1 MPWDVGRLMER
12 IAALS
17 GSVAVALLFVYI
29 AAGAPEGD
37 PEDPASAIAAAM
49 AENQESA
56 RVAAYVGLAAA
67 FALLWFVAYLHGQLR
82 RAEGDEGWLA
92 TVALGGGLMAIALLL
107 VEVSFTLAESTLA
120 SYDADTQV
128 AKTYLIYH
136 WWFASVLAPGLSA
149 MVAASTLVGWRF
161 GALPR
166 WLNWLGTVIV
176 VLMLLAVT
184 QTPGLAA
191 ALGILWIL
199 PASIALCLRV
209 GRPRPLRTASNIV

>member
-1 MPWDVGRLMER
+1 MRGNPGHIVER
-12 IAALS
+12 VAALS
-17 GSVAVALLFVYI
+17 GIVAVVLIFVYI

-37 PEDPASAIAAAM
+37 PEDPSTSIAAAM
-49 AENQESA
+49 AANQDSA
-56 RVAAYVGLAAA
+56 RTAAYVGLAAA

-82 RAEGDEGWLA
+82 RAEGGDGWLA
-92 TVALGGGLMAIALLL
+92 TVALGGGLLAIAMLL
-107 VEVSFTLAESTLA
+107 VEVSFTLAESTLG

-136 WWFASVLAPGLSA
+136 WWFASVLAPGLGA
-149 MVAASTLVGWRF
+149 LVAASTLVGWRF

-166 WLNWLGTVIV
+166 WLNWLGTAIV
-176 VLMLLAVT
+176 ALMLLAIS

-191 ALGILWIL
+191 ALGALWII

-209 GRPRPLRTASNIV
+209 GQER